1 MNLFKR
7 GGGEQKGAG
16 KSSARIEGEEKKRK
30 RKKNK
35 EIKRTNVRT
44 NVHGQMYTD
53 ECKDE

>member
-1 MNLFKR
+1 M
-7 GGGEQKGAG
+7 GG
-16 KSSARIEGEEKKRK
+16 KSSARIGAKKQREKE
-30 RKKNK
+30 KKNK